1 MKTILYC
8 RVSTA
13 EQTLDH
19 QVTQAE
25 AAGFMFDEVVS
36 DRGVSGVST
45 KLADRPEGKRLFDM
59 LRQGDT
65 LVVRWIDRLGRDYT
79 DVTETLREFMRRGV
93 IVRTVINSMVFDGV
107 TNDAMQMALRDSMIA
122 FLAAMAQAQTETTKA
137 AQRAGIAHAKAQGKY
152 LGRKPSYSADQLE
165 TIARMIAEGSTPTVI
180 ARAAGVSRQT
190 VHRIRDKPL
199 DAARVLEA

>member
-1 MKTILYC
+1 M
-8 RVSTA
+8 
-13 EQTLDH
+13 
-19 QVTQAE
+19 
-25 AAGFMFDEVVS
+25 
-36 DRGVSGVST
+36 ST